1 MSRRQ
6 AGGVLGAVLLAASTL
21 SIRVAAAAG
30 RVWRI
35 GWLDLNP
42 PPSDP
47 SGSVIQQQFRQ
58 GMSELGYV
66 DGRDY
71 VIEARFADTNFARLP
86 QLARELVEAP
96 VDIIVTVGTPT
107 SIAAK
112 KATSTIPIIMTGST
126 NPIARGL
133 IASFN
138 RPGGNVT
145 GLTHSP
151 GPQFIEKGLQLLK
164 DTAPNTTRVALL
176 VAISP
181 SNVDNPLE
189 RSAAARLG
197 IAVVPYDLAEIKSTE
212 QLNALFRKIVED
224 HCDAAFLY
232 PEFVVSKYRD
242 EIGEFLTKVRL
253 PAMVQTRDLIER
265 GALLHYY
272 TNTLALRR
280 RAAAFVD
287 KVIKGGNPGD
297 LPVEQ
302 PSKFEF
308 IVNLK
313 TARSLGLTVPA
324 AILAFAD
331 QVIE

>member
-21 SIRVAAAAG
+21 SVHAAAAAG

-47 SGSVIQQQFRQ
+47 KGSLSQQRFRQ

-71 VIEARFADTNFARLP
+71 VIDARFADTDFARLP

-107 SIAAK
+107 SVAAK
-112 KATSTIPIIMTGST
+112 KATLTIPIIMTGSA
-126 NPIARGL
+126 NPIGRGL

-151 GPQFIEKGLQLLK
+151 GPDFIEKGLQFLK
-164 DTAPNTTRVALL
+164 EAAPNTTRVA
-176 VAISP
+176 VFIAISP
-181 SNVDNPLE
+181 GVPPVEL
-189 RSAAARLG
+189 SAGKHLG
-197 IAVVPYDLAEIKSTE
+197 IALLRYDLAEIRNAE
-212 QLNALFRKIVED
+212 DLDALFRRISED
-224 HCDAAFLY
+224 HCDAAFVY
-232 PEFVVSKYRD
+232 PEFAVTKYID
-242 EIGEFLTKVRL
+242 EFGEFLTKARL
-253 PAMVQTRDLIER
+253 PAITQHKWLIER
-265 GALLHYY
+265 GALLYYY
-272 TNTLALRR
+272 TDAWALKR

-287 KVIKGGNPGD
+287 KIIKGAKPSD

-313 TARSLGLTVPA
+313 TARSLGLTVPP